1 MKQKNIPNNSTMA
14 SPIEAIDD
22 MHDPH
27 LPHATTFKELEKILN
42 N

>member
-1 MKQKNIPNNSTMA
+1 MNQKDIPNNSTMA
-14 SPIEAIDD
+14 SLIEAIND
-22 MHDPH
+22 MHNPH